1 MAMTDDKQKAQILVA
16 GCGKLGG
23 DIATVLLGAGDV
35 YGCAA
40 TRIESLRE

>member
-23 DIATVLLGAGDV
+23 DIATVLLGGLGIILFFEVRAVSD
-35 YGCAA
+35 
-40 TRIESLRE
+40 